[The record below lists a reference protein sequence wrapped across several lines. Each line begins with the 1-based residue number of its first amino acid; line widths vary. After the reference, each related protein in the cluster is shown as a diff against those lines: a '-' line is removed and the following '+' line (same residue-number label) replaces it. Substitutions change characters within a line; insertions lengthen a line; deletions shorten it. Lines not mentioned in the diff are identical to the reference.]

1 MAAEQEPVYL
11 IVAENATTCRNI
23 LARGGCDRCALRHC
37 APPWALYDAA
47 PATLRGAL
55 RSALD
60 VPQNEGCSLCLG
72 ALAETT
78 ARAVA
83 HASSEHAGL
92 GAARGWALRVAAPPS
107 WAVRDAA
114 AGGTTHSVKDAL
126 RRVVAADLD
135 RLSPPSNSE
144 AAPPAPCYFDLAFDG
159 APDDVAALPARLRPK
174 PPKQKGRG
182 KRPRRAPEPVPAARV
197 AAALEALDADE
208 RAALASILTT
218 SPPVR
223 VDVKCAREPVYL
235 AFRYRKLGRR
245 TPQSSWVVD
254 GRVKGVG
261 SVEEYV
267 CKAAKAVADC
277 DGVKFA
283 ASGREDWDVRMLGN
297 GRPAYAELQNC
308 RKWSSTDVVGDF
320 AREVA
325 KASNG
330 VVEALHVEIAD
341 KARADAVNAS
351 AETKVKT
358 YACVVWF
365 SADRSAEDAR
375 RVSASA
381 PLAVQQRTPVRVM
394 HSRSLATREKRVL
407 RLKLT
412 MTNPRFGVLELDTSA
427 GMYIKE
433 FVHGDL
439 GRTEPSLASLAGCD
453 ADILQ
458 LDVLDVHDD
467 VAAASSSS

>member
-1 MAAEQEPVYL
+1 MAEQEPVYL
-11 IVAENATTCRNI
+11 IVAENATTCRKI

-60 VPQNEGCSLCLG
+60 VPQNEGCALCLG

-83 HASSEHAGL
+83 RAATAHAGL
-92 GAARGWALRVAAPPS
+92 GAARGWALRVAARLPS

-135 RLSPPSNSE
+135 RLSPPRSTE

-182 KRPRRAPEPVPAARV
+182 KRPKARTEPVPAARV

-208 RAALASILTT
+208 RAALASDLATPSQI
-218 SPPVR
+218 R
-223 VDVKCAREPVYL
+223 VSVKCAREPVYL

-267 CKAAKAVADC
+267 CVAAKAVADC

-308 RKWSSTDVVGDF
+308 RTWSTQDVVGDF

-330 VVEALHVEIAD
+330 VVEAIQVEIAD
-341 KARADAVNAS
+341 KAKADAVNAS

-365 SADRSAEDAR
+365 SADRDRIDDGRDACSTARVGERAPGRSAEDAR
-375 RVSASA
+375 PRDA
-381 PLAVQQRTPVRVM
+381 LAVAGDAREARAAAEADDDQPAVRRPGAGYLGGDV
-394 HSRSLATREKRVL
+394 HQGVR
-407 RLKLT
+407 
-412 MTNPRFGVLELDTSA
+412 PWRFGP
-427 GMYIKE
+427 
-433 FVHGDL
+433 HG
-439 GRTEPSLASLAGCD
+439 A
-453 ADILQ
+453 
-458 LDVLDVHDD
+458 
-467 VAAASSSS
+467 VARVVSRLRRGHPPARRA

>member
-1 MAAEQEPVYL
+1 MAEQEPVYL
-11 IVAENATTCRNI
+11 YVAENATTCRKI
-23 LARGGCDRCALRHC
+23 LERGGCDRCALRHC

-83 HASSEHAGL
+83 RAATAHAGL

-135 RLSPPSNSE
+135 RLAPPSNSE
-144 AAPPAPCYFDLAFDG
+144 AAAPPAPCYFDLVFDG

-223 VDVKCAREPVYL
+223 VSVKCAREPVYL

-254 GRVKGVG
+254 GRVKGIG

-277 DGVKFA
+277 DAVKFA

-308 RKWSSTDVVGDF
+308 RTWSTQDVVGAF
-320 AREVA
+320 SREVA

-365 SADRSAEDAR
+365 SADRSDEDAR

-381 PLAVQQRTPVRVM
+381 PLAVRHSAPIKISRRFSDLHAIDATPAR
-394 HSRSLATREKRVL
+394 RRG
-407 RLKLT
+407 
-412 MTNPRFGVLELDTSA
+412 GVDSSPLD
-427 GMYIKE
+427 G
-433 FVHGDL
+433 
-439 GRTEPSLASLAGCD
+439 AST
-453 ADILQ
+453 
-458 LDVLDVHDD
+458 
-467 VAAASSSS
+467 AASSCTRRTG

>member
-1 MAAEQEPVYL
+1 MAAEQEPVYRF
-11 IVAENATTCRNI
+11 VAENATTCRNI
-23 LARGGCDRCALRHC
+23 LERGGCDRCVLRHC

-55 RSALD
+55 QSALD
-60 VPQNEGCSLCLG
+60 VQQNEGCSLCLG

-83 HASSEHAGL
+83 RAATAHAGL

-114 AGGTTHSVKDAL
+114 VGGTTHSVKDAL

-182 KRPRRAPEPVPAARV
+182 RGKRPKRAPEPVPAARV

-208 RAALASILTT
+208 RAALASNLATPSQI
-218 SPPVR
+218 R
-223 VDVKCAREPVYL
+223 VSVKCAREPVYL

-254 GRVKGVG
+254 GRVKGIG

-267 CKAAKAVADC
+267 CVAAKAVADC
-277 DGVKFA
+277 DAVKFA

-308 RKWSSTDVVGDF
+308 RTWSTKDIVGDF

-325 KASNG
+325 KASAG
-330 VVEALHVEIAD
+330 VVEAIQVEIAD
-341 KARADAVNAS
+341 KAKADAVNAS
-351 AETKVKT
+351 AETKVKS

-375 RVSASA
+375 RVSSCA
-381 PLAVQQRTPVRVM
+381 Q
-394 HSRSLATREKRVL
+394 
-407 RLKLT
+407 
-412 MTNPRFGVLELDTSA
+412 TN
-427 GMYIKE
+427 
-433 FVHGDL
+433 
-439 GRTEPSLASLAGCD
+439 
-453 ADILQ
+453 Q
-458 LDVLDVHDD
+458 
-467 VAAASSSS
+467 

>member
-1 MAAEQEPVYL
+1 MISTQV
-11 IVAENATTCRNI
+11 
-23 LARGGCDRCALRHC
+23 
-37 APPWALYDAA
+37 
-47 PATLRGAL
+47 
-55 RSALD
+55 
-60 VPQNEGCSLCLG
+60 
-72 ALAETT
+72 
-78 ARAVA
+78 
-83 HASSEHAGL
+83 
-92 GAARGWALRVAAPPS
+92 
-107 WAVRDAA
+107 
-114 AGGTTHSVKDAL
+114 GGTTHSVKDAL

-135 RLSPPSNSE
+135 RLSPPSNPE
-144 AAPPAPCYFDLAFDG
+144 AAPPAPCYFDLTFDG

-182 KRPRRAPEPVPAARV
+182 KRQKRTEPVPAARV

-208 RAALASILTT
+208 RAALASTLATPSQI
-218 SPPVR
+218 R
-223 VDVKCAREPVYL
+223 VSVKCAREPVYL

-254 GRVKGVG
+254 GRVKGIG

-267 CKAAKAVADC
+267 CVAAKIVADC

-308 RKWSSTDVVGDF
+308 RRWSTQDVVGDF

-325 KASNG
+325 KASAG
-330 VVEALHVEIAD
+330 VVEAIQVEIAD
-341 KARADAVNAS
+341 KAKADAVNAS

-365 SADRSAEDAR
+365 SADRSDEDAR

-381 PLAVQQRTPVRVM
+381 PLAVQQKTPVRVM

-433 FVHGDL
+433 CGYPCAPSRRRASSLCPRRFVHGDL

-467 VAAASSSS
+467 VAASSSS

>member
-1 MAAEQEPVYL
+1 MAEQEPVYR
-11 IVAENATTCRNI
+11 IVAENATTCRKI
-23 LARGGCDRCALRHC
+23 LERGGCDRCALRHC

-60 VPQNEGCSLCLG
+60 VPQNEGCALCLG

-83 HASSEHAGL
+83 RAATAHAGL

-135 RLSPPSNSE
+135 RLSPPSTSE
-144 AAPPAPCYFDLAFDG
+144 AAPPAPCYFDLTFDG

-182 KRPRRAPEPVPAARV
+182 KRQKRPEPVPAARV

-208 RAALASILTT
+208 LSALASTLA
-218 SPPVR
+218 PPLSIR
-223 VDVKCAREPVYL
+223 VAVTCAREPVYL

-254 GRVKGVG
+254 GRVKGIG

-267 CKAAKAVADC
+267 CAAAKAVADC
-277 DGVKFA
+277 DAVKFA

-308 RKWSSTDVVGDF
+308 RRWSATDVVGDF

-330 VVEALHVEIAD
+330 VVEAIQVEIAD
-341 KARADAVNAS
+341 KAKADAVNAS

-365 SADRSAEDAR
+365 SADRSDEDAR

-381 PLAVQQRTPVRVM
+381 PLAVQQKTPVRVM

-412 MTNPRFGVLELDTSA
+412 LTNPRFGVLELDTSA